1 MTNPTIGVVGLGNMG
16 VEIASR
22 LAAAR
27 AVVAFDLSEQAR
39 AQSAGRGIPT
49 ADSLAGLGDCDQVVL
64 SLPRPEASRAVV
76 GELAGVLRPGTLVI
90 ETSTVNA
97 TDMHRLGAQ
106 CADADLRCIDA
117 AVLSG
122 VGAMRDGT
130 STLLVGGDAAEVD
143 RARATLEG
151 FSARQIVL
159 GELGAGMAA
168 KVINNAVAH
177 ATMVVLVEAVALAR
191 AAGIRLDDI
200 ASLLADAEGGLIRP
214 LTHRIQERV
223 ANDDYLPGMPMDA
236 ARKDS
241 VLALE
246 YAQSQNVPLFAIQGS
261 HSVYEMAV
269 AEGLGRLDYAAIST
283 LWDRWRDG
291 DAHPPAPTPH
301 G

>member
-27 AVVAFDLSEQAR
+27 DVVTYDLSERAR
-39 AQSAGRGIPT
+39 AEAAGRGIPT
-49 ADSLAGLGDCDQVVL
+49 ADSLAGLAGCGQVVL

-76 GELAGVLRPGTLVI
+76 GELADVLRPGTLVI

-143 RARATLEG
+143 RARATLEV

-200 ASLLADAEGGLIRP
+200 ASLLADAEGGLVRP